1 MFCKVSTGE
10 AIVIVLRLV
19 VPLSIFRWPLAG
31 GVASMLIDAL
41 DVVIIELLGL
51 GGFSH
56 YAALDKGLD
65 IYYLSFEAYVA
76 LSWEPLAKWTA
87 VALFVYR
94 VIGFVAFEAM
104 QTRAL
109 LLVFPNVFE
118 NFYLAY
124 LALIRAV
131 PEWRLTPVRL
141 AVLLTVVT
149 LPKLGQEYMLHSAE
163 WQPWDWIKRNVLR
176 DAWIF

>member
-1 MFCKVSTGE
+1 VSVGQ
-10 AIVIVLRLV
+10 AIVIAIRLI

-31 GVASMLIDAL
+31 AIAAMLVDAL
-41 DVVIIELLGL
+41 DVVIIELIGL

-87 VALFVYR
+87 LSLFAYR
-94 VIGFVAFEAM
+94 AIGFVAFEAT

-124 LALIRAV
+124 LLMRRFVAA
-131 PEWRLTPVRL
+131 WHLTPRGL
-141 AVLLTVVT
+141 ALLLVLVTV
-149 LPKLGQEYMLHSAE
+149 PKLGQEYLLHYAE
-163 WQPWDWIKRNVLR
+163 AQPWDWTKRHILGGVWR
-176 DAWIF
+176 F